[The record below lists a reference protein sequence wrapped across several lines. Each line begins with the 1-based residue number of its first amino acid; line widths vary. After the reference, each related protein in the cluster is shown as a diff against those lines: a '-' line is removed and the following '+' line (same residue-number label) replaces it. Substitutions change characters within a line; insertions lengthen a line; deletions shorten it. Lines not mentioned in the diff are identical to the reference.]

1 MLVIDLANN
10 IAQTVPNIK
19 HALLLV
25 YSVGAFLAHALGH
38 LWEPTE
44 NSHVLPRS
52 SGSLSLMEKL
62 SMEDRV

>member
-10 IAQTVPNIK
+10 TAQIVPNIK
-19 HALLLV
+19 HALLLA
-25 YSVGAFLAHALGH
+25 YCLGAFLAHALGH
-38 LWEPTE
+38 LWELPD
-44 NSHVLPRS
+44 NSLMLTKS